1 MKALYLGFRLLRP
14 TDRAGLARVV
24 MTGLS
29 AAFGTA
35 VILGLLSVP
44 SVVDAQSER
53 LGRQRPVR
61 VESENNLG
69 PEPALLTATRH
80 ELIGDRDL
88 YTLVVAD
95 LGSAPLPAWLDAYPA
110 PGEIVVSPSL
120 RSLIRDNDYGL
131 AERFW
136 QQTIQVV
143 GEDGL
148 IAPNQLFAIVGVD
161 TNTLAERQR
170 DVSAATGIGVS
181 RAIHQ
186 GPDRRVVR
194 RLAAFAAVFV
204 VVPTL
209 ILVATSAR
217 LSARTRQRRLAA
229 LRLIGLSGRRT
240 SLVNGLET
248 VVITAIGSV
257 AGVGLWRMLTP
268 LSQDVG
274 FGPLRWFAA
283 DVEVAPAI
291 LVVVV
296 AGLVAMSLIIVIA
309 GSASSIAEPLR
320 ERRGAPSQPPRRY
333 RLAVLAAGISVL
345 VVTAVWSSQS
355 DTWLAVFALGNIAT
369 IVGLCLALPMLSRLA
384 GALLI
389 RSPRASLTI
398 AGRRL
403 IHQPSALARV
413 ASGLL
418 VVVFLAGFAQILLIV
433 IDWGA
438 NTNTPVLGSDA
449 PRIVTLYNAPM
460 TEQMIAAPTIR
471 TALPVVEI
479 PTEQGGTASAVVATC
494 SDLEA
499 IAFEFGPQCDDTTV
513 QALYRNSTRPAGTTL
528 GPQLD
533 FSYRDQYGGTSAGAA
548 FRVPPRL
555 LTAITDPPSPP
566 TEWTIALAHD
576 ATNTDLANTVLSA
589 LPAAGI
595 DSSPTPDRGRLVSTY
610 RALVNLAM
618 GTAIIL
624 SLTSTIAALVDRT
637 LENRRTATQM
647 LSLGVAPRTLRN
659 TEIAW
664 LTAPT
669 LLGLTIALTASGLA
683 AIGILRVGTENISIS
698 FPWTELTIV
707 SIIGTLSFLAATAS
721 VALATPTK
729 PTGRIESDA

>member
-1 MKALYLGFRLLRP
+1 MKALYLGLRLLRP

-29 AAFGTA
+29 AAIGTA

-53 LGRQRPVR
+53 LGRQVPMR
-61 VESENNLG
+61 VDSETYLG
-69 PEPALLTATRH
+69 PEPELLAARRN
-80 ELIGDRDL
+80 ELIGNRDL

-95 LGSAPLPAWLDAYPA
+95 LGSAPLPTWLDAYPA

-120 RSLIRDNDYGL
+120 QSLIRDNDYGL
-131 AERFW
+131 ATRFW
-136 QQTIQVV
+136 QRIIQVV

-161 TNTLAERQR
+161 ENTLSERQQNL
-170 DVSAATGIGVS
+170 SAATGIGVS

-194 RLAAFAAVFV
+194 RLAALAAIFV

-229 LRLIGLSGRRT
+229 LRLIGLSGSRT
-240 SLVNGLET
+240 SLVNGVET

-257 AGVGLWRMLTP
+257 AGVGLWRLLTP
-268 LSQDVG
+268 LSQDIG
-274 FGPLRWFAA
+274 LGPLRWFAA
-283 DVEVAPAI
+283 DVEVAPAT

-296 AGLVAMSLIIVIA
+296 MGLVAVSLIIVVA

-320 ERRGAPSQPPRRY
+320 ERRSAPSQAPRWY
-333 RLAVLAAGISVL
+333 RLPVLAAGISAL

-355 DTWLAVFALGNIAT
+355 DTWLAVFALGNILT
-369 IVGLCLALPMLSRLA
+369 IIGLCLALPTLSRLA

-389 RSPRASLTI
+389 RSPRASFTV

-418 VVVFLAGFAQILLIV
+418 VVVFVAGFAQTLLIV
-433 IDWGA
+433 LDWGT
-438 NTNTPVLGSDA
+438 NKNTPVLGSDE
-449 PRIVTLYNAPM
+449 PRIVTLHNAPM
-460 TEQMIAAPTIR
+460 TEQMIDAPTIR
-471 TALPVVEI
+471 TALPVVEL
-479 PTEQGGTASAVVATC
+479 PTWQGGTASALVATC

-513 QALYRNSTRPAGTTL
+513 QALYQTSTRLVGTTL

-533 FSYRDQYGGTSAGAA
+533 FSYRSQYGGTRAGAA

-555 LTAITDPPSPP
+555 LTAATDPPTPP
-566 TEWTIALAHD
+566 TEWTIVLAHD

-589 LPAAGI
+589 LPAADI
-595 DSSPTPDRGRLVSTY
+595 TSSPTPDRGRLVSTY
-610 RALVNLAM
+610 RALINLAM
-618 GTAIIL
+618 ATAIIL

-637 LENRRTATQM
+637 LENRRTANQM
-647 LSLGVAPRTLRN
+647 LSLGVAPRSLRT
-659 TEIAW
+659 TEVAW

-669 LLGLTIALTASGLA
+669 LLGLTVAVAGSGLA
-683 AIGILRVGTENISIS
+683 AIGVLRVGTENIPLS
-698 FPWTELTIV
+698 FPWTELIIV
-707 SIIGTLSFLAATAS
+707 CIIGAISFLAATAS

-729 PTGRIESDA
+729 LTGRIESDA